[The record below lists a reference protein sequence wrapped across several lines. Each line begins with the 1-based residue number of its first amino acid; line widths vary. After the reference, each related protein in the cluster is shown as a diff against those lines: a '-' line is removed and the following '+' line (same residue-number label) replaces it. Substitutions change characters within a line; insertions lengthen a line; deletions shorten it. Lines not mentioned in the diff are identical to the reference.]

1 MDAQNEDER
10 PDFEDNEVGK
20 AKRKKRGSHAKEL
33 LTSKKKV
40 EVRLLTLAIIAAIV
54 AVAVIIVRP
63 IVKNLLNRKRVLT
76 TTELMKVVDIDEL
89 STAECVY
96 NGIAEKKDD
105 DGNVKYRIAYE
116 SRVQIGLNLSEVDFS
131 DIDQENKVVRPVL
144 PEITI
149 GDIEI
154 DTSTLDYMPKD
165 PKDLDMAE
173 VIGLCKEDA
182 RSGCM
187 ENAEFYALARE
198 NAQAIVESLTMP
210 LIESRGYTI
219 SWEPAPSEET
229 AEGSAA

>member
-10 PDFEDNEVGK
+10 PDVEDEEVGK
-20 AKRKKRGSHAKEL
+20 AKRKKRVARAKEL

-40 EVRLLTLAIIAAIV
+40 EVRLLTLAVIAAIV
-54 AVAVIIVRP
+54 AVAVIIVWP
-63 IVKNLLNRKRVLT
+63 IIKNYLDHGRTLN

-96 NGIAEKKDD
+96 NGIAEKKGD
-105 DGNVKYRIAYE
+105 DGNVEYRIAYE
-116 SRVQIGLNLSEVDFS
+116 SRVQIGLDLSKVKFK
-131 DIDQENKVVRPVL
+131 IDEQTKTVRPIL

-149 GDIEI
+149 GDDIEI

-165 PKDLDMAE
+165 PKDLDMGV
-173 VIGLCKEDA
+173 VIGLCKEDV

-187 ENAEFYALARE
+187 ENAEFYVLARE

-210 LIESRGYTI
+210 LIESHGYTI

>member
-1 MDAQNEDER
+1 MDAQNEDGR

-20 AKRKKRGSHAKEL
+20 TKRKKKGSGAKKL

-40 EVRLLTLAIIAAIV
+40 EVRLLTLAIVAAVV
-54 AVAVIIVRP
+54 AVAVFIVRP
-63 IVKNLLNRKRVLT
+63 IVKNLLNRDRVLT

-116 SRVQIGLNLSEVDFS
+116 SRVQIGLDLSKVEFK
-131 DIDQENKVVRPVL
+131 IDEKTKTVRPIL
-144 PEITI
+144 PEIAI
-149 GDIEI
+149 GDDIEI

-165 PKDLDMAE
+165 PKDLDMGE

-187 ENAEFYALARE
+187 ENAEFYVLARE

-210 LIESRGYTI
+210 LIESHGYTI
-219 SWEPAPSEET
+219 SWEPAPSEEA

>member
-10 PDFEDNEVGK
+10 PDVEDEGVGK

-105 DGNVKYRIAYE
+105 DGNVNYRIAYE

-187 ENAEFYALARE
+187 ENAEFYTLARE

-219 SWEPAPSEET
+219 SWELAPSEEA

>member
-20 AKRKKRGSHAKEL
+20 AKRKKRGSGAKKL

-40 EVRLLTLAIIAAIV
+40 EVRLLVLAIV
-54 AVAVIIVRP
+54 AAVVAVVVLVVVP
-63 IVKNLLNRKRVLT
+63 MVKNQLNKPRILT
-76 TTELMKVVDIDEL
+76 TSELMKVVDISDL

-96 NGIAEKKDD
+96 NGIAEKKGD
-105 DGNVKYRIAYE
+105 DGNVVYRIAYE
-116 SRVQIGLNLSEVDFS
+116 SRVQIGLDLSKVEFK
-131 DIDQENKVVRPVL
+131 IDEETKTVRPIL
-144 PEITI
+144 PEIAI
-149 GDIEI
+149 GDDIEI

-173 VIGLCKEDA
+173 VISLCKEDA

-187 ENAEFYALARE
+187 ENAEFYVLARE